1 MKPLLLTG
9 FLLLGLT
16 LVLAL
21 VGMALARARRVR
33 RSNASGFTF
42 ACTLLVLAAA
52 LSLTQG
58 ASATVHLQT
67 LDFWSFLVIL
77 AISSHSTVWAAIAFQ
92 LNKPE
97 LQQDF
102 GDSFMLSM
110 LFADQ
115 QQQGDHA

>member
-9 FLLLGLT
+9 LLLLGLT
-16 LVLAL
+16 LVLTL
-21 VGMALARARRVR
+21 IGMLLAKTRRVR
-33 RSNASGFTF
+33 RSNVSRFTF
-42 ACTLLVLAAA
+42 ACSLLVLAAG
-52 LSLTQG
+52 LGLTLG

-77 AISSHSTVWAAIAFQ
+77 MIVSHSTVWAAIAYQ

-97 LQQDF
+97 LHQDF

-115 QQQGDHA
+115 QQHGDHA

>member
-9 FLLLGLT
+9 LLLIALT

-21 VGMALARARRVR
+21 IGMLLARTRRVR
-33 RSNASGFTF
+33 RSNASSFTF
-42 ACTLLVLAAA
+42 ACTLIVLAAV
-52 LSLTQG
+52 LSLTQS

-67 LDFWSFLVIL
+67 LDFWSFMVIVT
-77 AISSHSTVWAAIAFQ
+77 IVSHSTVWAAIAYQ

-97 LQQDF
+97 LYQEF

-110 LFADQ
+110 LYADQ
-115 QQQGDHA
+115 QQQGDCA